1 MIRSTHWRRQ
11 LVDWRAAIWA
21 GLVAGSVFLL
31 LTLLVWPFF
40 MGGNAWIMARL
51 LASVLL
57 GEPILAP
64 PPTFHPGALA
74 AAVLANGL
82 IGMLYALL
90 IAYIVHRGGLITGIF
105 GGAALGLAIYA
116 INFYT
121 FTLFC
126 PWFFPMRGLIMA
138 IHHMIFGAFAGGIY
152 EWLEVETFVPVE
164 DGSVEG

>member
-1 MIRSTHWRRQ
+1 
-11 LVDWRAAIWA
+11 VDWRAALWA
-21 GLVAGSVFLL
+21 GLVAGAGFFL
-31 LTLLVWPFF
+31 LTLLVWPLL

-64 PPTFHPGALA
+64 PPTFHLGALA
-74 AAVLANGL
+74 AAFLANGL
-82 IGMLYALL
+82 IALLYALL

-121 FTLFC
+121 FTLFY
-126 PWFFPMRGLIMA
+126 PWFFPMRGLAMA
-138 IHHMIFGAFAGGIY
+138 VHHVIFGALAGGIY
-152 EWLEVETFVPVE
+152 EWLEVEIFVPVE
-164 DGSVEG
+164 DGPAGS